1 MKKELTN
8 ATIIVRDVLFVLGK
22 LRGEAIEP
30 ELFAFVH
37 HFVKDDKVV
46 VPSSPCVLV
55 LLPSRRITI

>member
-37 HFVKDDKVV
+37 HFVKDDNVV
-46 VPSSPCVLV
+46 VLLVSSYYYLV
-55 LLPSRRITI
+55 VG

>member
-37 HFVKDDKVV
+37 HFVKDDNVV
-46 VPSSPCVLV
+46 VLSVVLV
-55 LLPSRRITI
+55 SSYYYLVVG

>member
-37 HFVKDDKVV
+37 HFVKDDNVV
-46 VPSSPCVLV
+46 VRSIVLV
-55 LLPSRRITI
+55 SSYYYLVVG

>member
-37 HFVKDDKVV
+37 HFVKDDNVV
-46 VPSSPCVLV
+46 VQSK
-55 LLPSRRITI
+55 